1 MIMLHATSR
10 LAPIALRAIPV
21 LALVAA
27 LALVAGGAGPAAAA
41 WYDDLD
47 LTLLPRGPDE
57 PLRLAVPAS
66 PPQLGGRLL
75 PYVSLGSHGLLDE
88 PSEDPSRAPHYRSL
102 TDPSPRLDMGA
113 GLTLRLFD
121 RLHLYGEYRFF
132 QSRPAAGA
140 LEGPQRESDGPALRG
155 GFAIPF

>member
-1 MIMLHATSR
+1 MTRARSR
-10 LAPIALRAIPV
+10 LALIAVRAAPV
-21 LALVAA
+21 LALIAA
-27 LALVAGGAGPAAAA
+27 LALTAGVSPAAAA

-47 LTLLPRGPDE
+47 LTLLPRGPEE
-57 PLRLAVPAS
+57 PLRLAVPGG

-75 PYVSLGSHGLLDE
+75 PYFSLGTHGLLDE
-88 PSEDPSRAPHYRSL
+88 PAEDPSRAPRYHSL
-102 TDPSPRLDMGA
+102 TDASLRLGVGA

-132 QSRPAAGA
+132 QSRPTGAA
-140 LEGPQRESDGPALRG
+140 LEGPRRESDGPALRG